1 MPFPGVMWRDLKG
14 HLVIPHREENKQD
27 HCLNN
32 GSMKPLVRR
41 VQSRELV
48 TQVGALRWADVGSVE
63 QVGPDGVKCWPA
75 RSKLGDESRHPGK
88 GLGGVAP
95 RVGGNRVRLVSQ
107 SSVHLPLPSVEG

>member
-1 MPFPGVMWRDLKG
+1 MPFPGLMWRDLKG
-14 HLVIPHREENKQD
+14 HLAIPHRQENKQD

-32 GSMKPLVRR
+32 GSRKAQVRR

-75 RSKLGDESRHPGK
+75 RSKLGDESRHPGE

-95 RVGGNRVRLVSQ
+95 RV
-107 SSVHLPLPSVEG
+107 EEIA